1 VLVERF
7 SVSRFWEDVRRY
19 GATQTTIVS
28 TMADFLYRQ
37 PERDDDAD
45 TPLRK
50 VLMAPVIKE
59 ADDFKRRFGVE
70 IAVGLGQTEASCPI
84 VAPYGR
90 SRPGGS
96 GWCRPDF
103 EIRIVDE
110 HDLEVAQGETGE
122 LLVRAREPWST
133 MLRYNRMPEA
143 TVEKFRN
150 LWLHTGDLVRQA
162 DDGHVFFVDRGGDRI
177 RRRGENVSSFE
188 VESEIRRHPAVED
201 AAVVAVPSDHTEDD
215 IKACVRLAEK
225 DGVGERE
232 LYGFLAER
240 LPYFMV
246 PRYIELVDE
255 FEKTPTQRIVK
266 SVLRDAGVTPRTW
279 DAAAHGLQAGRDD

>member
-1 VLVERF
+1 
-7 SVSRFWEDVRRY
+7 
-19 GATQTTIVS
+19 
-28 TMADFLYRQ
+28 
-37 PERDDDAD
+37 
-45 TPLRK
+45 
-50 VLMAPVIKE
+50 MAPVIKE

-96 GWCRPDF
+96 GWCRPDY
-103 EIRIVDE
+103 EIRVVDE
-110 HDLEVAQGETGE
+110 HDAEVAPGETGE
-122 LLVRAREPWST
+122 LLVRSREPWST
-133 MLRYNRMPEA
+133 MLRYNQMPEA

-162 DDGHVFFVDRGGDRI
+162 DGGHVYFVDRGGDRI

-188 VESEIRRHPAVED
+188 VESEIRRHPAVLE
-201 AAVVAVPSDHTEDD
+201 AAVVAVPRHHTADD
-215 IKACVRLAEK
+215 MQACVRLTGEHDVA
-225 DGVGERE
+225 ERE
-232 LYGFLAER
+232 LYEFLAER

-246 PRYIELVDE
+246 PRYIELVDD

-266 SVLRDAGVTPRTW
+266 SILREAGVTSGTW
-279 DAAAHGLQAGRDD
+279 DAA